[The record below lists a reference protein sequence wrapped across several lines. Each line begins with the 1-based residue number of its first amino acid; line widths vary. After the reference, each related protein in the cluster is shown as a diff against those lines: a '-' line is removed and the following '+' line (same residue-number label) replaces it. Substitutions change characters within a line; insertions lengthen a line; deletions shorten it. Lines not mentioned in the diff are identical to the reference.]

1 LSSDSDG
8 TAECHTKTVKKNDIS
23 LGVEMLQK
31 MKMLQKEERES
42 EAISGRLTKK
52 QHLQAQNGY
61 N

>member
-8 TAECHTKTVKKNDIS
+8 TVECHTKTVKKNDIS

-31 MKMLQKEERES
+31 MKMLQKEERE
-42 EAISGRLTKK
+42 AISGRLTKK